1 MGFQQVVLAN
11 HAIAVVHQIDQEVE
25 NLWLEGDQLTAASQL
40 AALDVK
46 RLVTKTELQAVP
58 PRRSDPALLAK
69 FSKPK
74 GFLKKNQAFRKVFGG
89 YPRHARR
96 PIANL
101 MIGDDWHISLDSR
114 TIVLAVREREVKQ
127 LF

>member
-1 MGFQQVVLAN
+1 VGFQQVVLAN

-69 FSKPK
+69 FSKTQGISK
-74 GFLKKNQAFRKVFGG
+74 EKSGFPQSLR
-89 YPRHARR
+89 RLSEARS
-96 PIANL
+96 PT
-101 MIGDDWHISLDSR
+101 D
-114 TIVLAVREREVKQ
+114 REPHDR
-127 LF
+127 